1 MPNAGR
7 RRLAAAFATFDRLDC
22 ISTTLTIRDVPDDV
36 YQALKALAARNRR
49 SLSQQAVT
57 LLEHVRALPATPPS
71 ERASSTLRR

>member
-1 MPNAGR
+1 M
-7 RRLAAAFATFDRLDC
+7 
-22 ISTTLTIRDVPDDV
+22 TTLTIRDVPDDV

-71 ERASSTLRR
+71 ERAAALRERLANRPLGDTVAELREDRER